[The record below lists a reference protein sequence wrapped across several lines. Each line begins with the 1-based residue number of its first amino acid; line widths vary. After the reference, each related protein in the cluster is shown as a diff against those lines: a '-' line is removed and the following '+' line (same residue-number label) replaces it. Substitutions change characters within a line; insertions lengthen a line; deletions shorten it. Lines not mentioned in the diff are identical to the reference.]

1 MNRLV
6 LACLVMVAIC
16 VLAVVVFVVV
26 PRLSSPSI
34 NLSSDGRTN
43 GTRLPSPSINLSSDD
58 QAIGIALADP
68 GVKTAIEDH
77 NGNYQVVGVVPQD
90 QNPDSGYFNFSNTLV
105 MVNMTMLHALSP
117 GVNVPERYLAF
128 VDLNRSAVVDRES
141 YSYRGSPGELSLTL
155 PPGAYYY
162 HILSGPYVS
171 TGVQLFRFDV
181 GKLSPENAAVYPIIV
196 DEANLS
202 QMKRGDGYEPA
213 VYIDTS
219 TNTPSTMNGTIPVHA
234 MWFVNASVPRPP
246 NIPSNAGNWPSYYIV
261 LKNSGPDTAYMDIVT
276 M

>member
-6 LACLVMVAIC
+6 LACLIIVSIC

-26 PRLSSPSI
+26 PRLSSPGI
-34 NLSSDGRTN
+34 NLS
-43 GTRLPSPSINLSSDD
+43 PDD

-68 GVKTAIEDH
+68 SVKNVIENH
-77 NGNYQVVGVVPQD
+77 EGNYQIVGVVPQD
-90 QNPDSGYFNFSNTLV
+90 QNPNSGYFNISDTLV
-105 MVNMTMLHALSP
+105 VVNMTMMYALMP
-117 GVNVPERYLAF
+117 GQYVPERYLVF
-128 VDLNRSAVVDRES
+128 VDLNRSMVVNREF
-141 YSYRGSPGELSLTL
+141 YSYRGSPGELILTL

-162 HILSGPYVS
+162 HILSGVYVN
-171 TGVQLFRFDV
+171 TGIELFRFDV

-202 QMKRGDGYEPA
+202 RMKRGNGYEPA

-234 MWFVNASVPRPP
+234 MWFVNASVPRTP
-246 NIPSNAGNWPSYYIV
+246 NIPGNAGNWPSYYIV
-261 LKNSGPDTAYMDIVT
+261 LKNSGPDTACMDIVT